1 MKNDN
6 DFMHGMFDFN
16 RDGKTSYTEMFI
28 AHTIWEECSKPSA
41 SKSRGKISSV
51 QPQAPQKKHFPK
63 RLSEEAHKQ
72 YVEAEKK
79 TIRCLSVSITVIA
92 VMIFALIIILIAKA
106 MSADHEVAA
115 FLLIFA
121 LAEFI
126 AVIAALCIYSKD
138 ISEHRHY
145 IEIYD
150 EIYRQTCKE
159 KEKKAAAQSDTP
171 QADITA
177 ATHE

>member
-6 DFMHGMFDFN
+6 DFMHGLFDFN
-16 RDGKTSYTEMFI
+16 GDGKTSHTEMFI
-28 AHTIWEECSKPSA
+28 AYKIWEECSKPSP

-51 QPQAPQKKHFPK
+51 QPQTPQEKRFPK
-63 RLSEEAHKQ
+63 KLSEKEHKQ

-79 TIRCLSVSITVIA
+79 TIRSMSVSITIIA
-92 VMIFALIIILIAKA
+92 VMIFALIIILIDKA
-106 MSADHEVAA
+106 MSADSEVAA
-115 FLLIFA
+115 FLLVFA

-126 AVIAALCIYSKD
+126 AIIAALCIYSKA

-145 IEIYD
+145 IKIYD

-177 ATHE
+177 DTNE

>member
-1 MKNDN
+1 
-6 DFMHGMFDFN
+6 
-16 RDGKTSYTEMFI
+16 
-28 AHTIWEECSKPSA
+28 
-41 SKSRGKISSV
+41 
-51 QPQAPQKKHFPK
+51 
-63 RLSEEAHKQ
+63 
-72 YVEAEKK
+72 
-79 TIRCLSVSITVIA
+79 
-92 VMIFALIIILIAKA
+92 MIFALIIILIAKA

-121 LAEFI
+121 LAESI
-126 AVIAALCIYSKD
+126 AVSAALCIYSKD

-145 IEIYD
+145 IEIYN